1 MRGRTRMKNT
11 LGIIIGFDSN
21 NDLRELSEHRPVAS
35 VPFGGRYRVIDF
47 MMSNLVNSGC
57 YQVAVLMRD
66 KYQSLLDHLGSGKDW
81 DLSRK
86 RGGMFLLPPNAFA
99 PKSSPLVTENY
110 RTSLEALG
118 SISDMLNKNKSEHV
132 LICSADIVANI
143 PLDEVMKEHKKSE
156 ADVTIVCTKNPEGGA
171 FDMFLDLSPRH
182 EVEDIRNGDNMGG
195 KCKYKSMG
203 IYIMKRKYLQSLL
216 SDCVTHNLR
225 SFERDAMQHV
235 FKRGDKVHGYVFDKY
250 SAKIENVKG
259 YFSASMDMLDKDI
272 RDQVFLK
279 NRPIL
284 TKIYDEAPTYYGEDA
299 EVSDSL
305 IADGSRIEGTVENS
319 IIFRGCTIAKDAVV
333 KDSIVLPNSSIGE
346 GVELSYVVTDKGVTV
361 RENRKMMGSATYPVA
376 IAKNATV

>member
-1 MRGRTRMKNT
+1 MKNT

-171 FDMFLDLSPRH
+171 FDMFLGLSPRH
-182 EVEDIRNGDNMGG
+182 EVEDIRNGDNIGG

-319 IIFRGCTIAKDAVV
+319 IIFRGCTIAKDAIV

>member
-1 MRGRTRMKNT
+1 MKNT
-11 LGIIIGFDSN
+11 LGIIIGFDGN

-171 FDMFLDLSPRH
+171 FDMFLGLSPRH

-319 IIFRGCTIAKDAVV
+319 IIFRGCTIAKDAIV

-361 RENRKMMGSATYPVA
+361 RENRKMIGGATYPVA
-376 IAKNATV
+376 IAKNVTV

>member
-1 MRGRTRMKNT
+1 MKNT

-171 FDMFLDLSPRH
+171 FDMFLGLSPRH

-203 IYIMKRKYLQSLL
+203 IYIMKRKYLLQLL
-216 SDCVTHNLR
+216 ADCVTHNLR

-361 RENRKMMGSATYPVA
+361 RENRKMIGGATYPVA

>member
-1 MRGRTRMKNT
+1 MKNT

-272 RDQVFLK
+272 RDQVFLE

-305 IADGSRIEGTVENS
+305 IADGSRIEGTVKNS

-361 RENRKMMGSATYPVA
+361 RENRKMVGGATYPVA

>member
-1 MRGRTRMKNT
+1 MKNT

-47 MMSNLVNSGC
+47 MLSNLVNSGC
-57 YQVAVLMRD
+57 YQVGVLMRD
-66 KYQSLLDHLGSGKDW
+66 KYQSLMDHLGSGKDW

-86 RGGMFLLPPNAFA
+86 RGGLMMLPPNAFA

-110 RTSLEALG
+110 HTSLEALG
-118 SISDMLNKNKSEHV
+118 SVSDMLQKSKCEHV
-132 LICSADIVANI
+132 VVCGADIIANI
-143 PLDEVMKEHKKSE
+143 PLDEAMREHKKSG
-156 ADVTIVCTKNPEGGA
+156 ADVTIVCTKNGDGGA
-171 FDMFLDLSPRH
+171 FDMFLNLSPRH
-182 EVEDIRNGDNMGG
+182 EVSDIRNGDNAGG
-195 KCKYKSMG
+195 KCKYKSLG
-203 IYIMKRKYLQSLL
+203 IYIMKRKYLLDLL
-216 SDCVTHNLR
+216 SDCVTHNLH

-235 FKRGDKVHGYVFDKY
+235 FNRGDAIQAYVFDKY
-250 SAKIENVKG
+250 VAKIEDVKS

-284 TKIYDEAPTYYGEDA
+284 TRIHDSAPTYYGEDA
-299 EVSDSL
+299 VVSDSL

-319 IIFRGCTIAKDAVV
+319 IIFRGCNIAKGAVV
-333 KDSIVLPNSSIGE
+333 KDSIIMQSGIISE

-361 RENRKMMGSATYPVA
+361 RENRKMMGHATYPVA
-376 IAKNATV
+376 IAKNTIV

>member
-1 MRGRTRMKNT
+1 MKNT
-11 LGIIIGFDSN
+11 LGIIIGFDGN

-171 FDMFLDLSPRH
+171 FDMFLGLSPRH

-319 IIFRGCTIAKDAVV
+319 IIFRGCTIAKDAIV

-346 GVELSYVVTDKGVTV
+346 GVELSYLVTDKGVTV

>member
-1 MRGRTRMKNT
+1 MKNT
-11 LGIIIGFDSN
+11 LGIIIGFDGN

-171 FDMFLDLSPRH
+171 FDMFLGLSPRH

-235 FKRGDKVHGYVFDKY
+235 FKRGDKIHGYVFDKY

-319 IIFRGCTIAKDAVV
+319 IIFRGCTIAKDAIV

-361 RENRKMMGSATYPVA
+361 RENRKMIGGATYPVA

>member
-1 MRGRTRMKNT
+1 MKNT

-156 ADVTIVCTKNPEGGA
+156 ADVTIVCTKNSEGGA

-235 FKRGDKVHGYVFDKY
+235 FKCGDKVHGYVFDKY

-361 RENRKMMGSATYPVA
+361 RENRKMVGGATYPVA

>member
-1 MRGRTRMKNT
+1 MKNT
-11 LGIIIGFDSN
+11 LGIIIGFDGN

-305 IADGSRIEGTVENS
+305 IADGSRIEGTVKNS

-333 KDSIVLPNSSIGE
+333 KDSIVLPNSNIGE

-361 RENRKMMGSATYPVA
+361 RENRKMIGGATYPVA

>member
-11 LGIIIGFDSN
+11 LGIIIGFDGN

>member
-1 MRGRTRMKNT
+1 MKNT
-11 LGIIIGFDSN
+11 LGIIIGFDGN

-66 KYQSLLDHLGSGKDW
+66 KYQSLLDHLGSGKEW

-299 EVSDSL
+299 KVSDSL

-319 IIFRGCTIAKDAVV
+319 IIFRGCTIAKDAIV

-361 RENRKMMGSATYPVA
+361 RENRKMIGGATYPVA

>member
-11 LGIIIGFDSN
+11 LGIIIGFDGN

-171 FDMFLDLSPRH
+171 FDMFLGLSPRH

-319 IIFRGCTIAKDAVV
+319 IIFRGCTIAKDAIV

>member
-1 MRGRTRMKNT
+1 MKNT
-11 LGIIIGFDSN
+11 LGIIIGFDGN

-156 ADVTIVCTKNPEGGA
+156 ADVTIVCTKNSEGGA

-216 SDCVTHNLR
+216 SD
-225 SFERDAMQHV
+225 
-235 FKRGDKVHGYVFDKY
+235 
-250 SAKIENVKG
+250 
-259 YFSASMDMLDKDI
+259 
-272 RDQVFLK
+272 
-279 NRPIL
+279 
-284 TKIYDEAPTYYGEDA
+284 
-299 EVSDSL
+299 
-305 IADGSRIEGTVENS
+305 GSRIEGTVKNS

-361 RENRKMMGSATYPVA
+361 RENRKMVGGATYPVA

>member
-1 MRGRTRMKNT
+1 MKNT

-171 FDMFLDLSPRH
+171 CDMFLDLSPRH

-305 IADGSRIEGTVENS
+305 IADGSRIEGTVKNS

-361 RENRKMMGSATYPVA
+361 RENRKMVGGATYPVA

>member
-11 LGIIIGFDSN
+11 LGIIIGFDGN

-171 FDMFLDLSPRH
+171 FDMFLGLSPRH

>member
-1 MRGRTRMKNT
+1 MKNT

-195 KCKYKSMG
+195 KCKYKSIG

-272 RDQVFLK
+272 RDQVFLE

-305 IADGSRIEGTVENS
+305 IADGSRIEGTVKNS

-361 RENRKMMGSATYPVA
+361 RENRKMVGGATYPVA

>member
-1 MRGRTRMKNT
+1 MKNT

-143 PLDEVMKEHKKSE
+143 PLD
-156 ADVTIVCTKNPEGGA
+156 
-171 FDMFLDLSPRH
+171 
-182 EVEDIRNGDNMGG
+182 
-195 KCKYKSMG
+195 
-203 IYIMKRKYLQSLL
+203 
-216 SDCVTHNLR
+216 
-225 SFERDAMQHV
+225 
-235 FKRGDKVHGYVFDKY
+235 
-250 SAKIENVKG
+250 
-259 YFSASMDMLDKDI
+259 
-272 RDQVFLK
+272 
-279 NRPIL
+279 
-284 TKIYDEAPTYYGEDA
+284 
-299 EVSDSL
+299 
-305 IADGSRIEGTVENS
+305 
-319 IIFRGCTIAKDAVV
+319 
-333 KDSIVLPNSSIGE
+333 
-346 GVELSYVVTDKGVTV
+346 
-361 RENRKMMGSATYPVA
+361 
-376 IAKNATV
+376 

>member
-1 MRGRTRMKNT
+1 MKNT
-11 LGIIIGFDSN
+11 LGIIIGFDGN

-171 FDMFLDLSPRH
+171 FDMFLGLSPRH
-182 EVEDIRNGDNMGG
+182 EVEDIRNGDNIGG

-319 IIFRGCTIAKDAVV
+319 IIFRGCTIAKDAIV

>member
-1 MRGRTRMKNT
+1 MKNT
-11 LGIIIGFDSN
+11 LGIIIGFDGN

-118 SISDMLNKNKSEHV
+118 SISDMINKNKSEHV

-171 FDMFLDLSPRH
+171 FDMFLGLSPRH

>member
-1 MRGRTRMKNT
+1 MKNT

-110 RTSLEALG
+110 HTSLEALG

-143 PLDEVMKEHKKSE
+143 PLDEVMKEHKQSE
-156 ADVTIVCTKNPEGGA
+156 ADVTIVCTKNAEGGA

-195 KCKYKSMG
+195 KCKYKSMS
-203 IYIMKRKYLQSLL
+203 IYIMKREYLLKLL

-235 FKRGDKVHGYVFDKY
+235 FGNGDKIHGYVFDKY

-259 YFSASMDMLDKDI
+259 YFTASMDMLDKDI
-272 RDQVFLK
+272 RDQVFLQ

-305 IADGSRIEGTVENS
+305 IADGSRIEGKVENS
-319 IIFRGCTIAKDAVV
+319 IVFRGCTIAKDAVI
-333 KDSIVLPNSSIGE
+333 KDSIVLPNSAIGQ

-361 RENRKMMGSATYPVA
+361 RENRKMMGSESYPVA

>member
-216 SDCVTHNLR
+216 SDCVTHNLC

-272 RDQVFLK
+272 RDQVFLE

-305 IADGSRIEGTVENS
+305 IADGSRIEGTVKNS

-361 RENRKMMGSATYPVA
+361 RENRKMIGGATYPVA

>member
-1 MRGRTRMKNT
+1 MKNT

-156 ADVTIVCTKNPEGGA
+156 ADVTIVCTKNSEGGA

-305 IADGSRIEGTVENS
+305 IADGSRIEGTVKNS

-361 RENRKMMGSATYPVA
+361 RENRKMVGGATYPVA

>member
-1 MRGRTRMKNT
+1 MKNT
-11 LGIIIGFDSN
+11 LGIIIGFDGN

-171 FDMFLDLSPRH
+171 FDMFLGLSPRH

-203 IYIMKRKYLQSLL
+203 IYIMKRKYLLQLL
-216 SDCVTHNLR
+216 ADCVTHNLR

-319 IIFRGCTIAKDAVV
+319 IIFRGCTIAKDAIV

-361 RENRKMMGSATYPVA
+361 RENRKMIGGATYPVA

>member
-1 MRGRTRMKNT
+1 MKNT

-47 MMSNLVNSGC
+47 MLSNLVNSGC
-57 YQVAVLMRD
+57 YQVGVLMRD
-66 KYQSLLDHLGSGKDW
+66 KYQSLMDHLGSGKDW

-86 RGGMFLLPPNAFA
+86 RGGLMMLPPNAFA

-110 RTSLEALG
+110 HTSLEALG
-118 SISDMLNKNKSEHV
+118 SVSDMLQKSKCEHV
-132 LICSADIVANI
+132 VVCGADIIANI
-143 PLDEVMKEHKKSE
+143 PLDEAMREHKKSG
-156 ADVTIVCTKNPEGGA
+156 ADVTIVCTKNGDGGA
-171 FDMFLDLSPRH
+171 FDMFLNLSPRH
-182 EVEDIRNGDNMGG
+182 EVSDIRNGDNAGG
-195 KCKYKSMG
+195 KCKYKSLG
-203 IYIMKRKYLQSLL
+203 IYIMKRKYLLDLL
-216 SDCVTHNLR
+216 SDCVTHNLH

-235 FKRGDKVHGYVFDKY
+235 FNRGDAIQAYVFDKY
-250 SAKIENVKG
+250 AAKIEDVKS

-284 TKIYDEAPTYYGEDA
+284 TKIHDSAPTYYGEDA
-299 EVSDSL
+299 VVSDSL

-319 IIFRGCTIAKDAVV
+319 IIFRGCNIAKGAVV
-333 KDSIVLPNSSIGE
+333 KDSIIMQSGIISE

-361 RENRKMMGSATYPVA
+361 RENRKMMGHATYPVA
-376 IAKNATV
+376 IAKNTIV

>member
-1 MRGRTRMKNT
+1 MKNT

-156 ADVTIVCTKNPEGGA
+156 ADVTIVCTKNSEGGA

-361 RENRKMMGSATYPVA
+361 RENRKMMGGATYPVA

>member
-1 MRGRTRMKNT
+1 MKNT

>member
-1 MRGRTRMKNT
+1 MKNT

-156 ADVTIVCTKNPEGGA
+156 ADVTIVCTKNSEGGA

-319 IIFRGCTIAKDAVV
+319 IIFRRCTIAKDAIV

-361 RENRKMMGSATYPVA
+361 RENRKMIGGATYPVA

>member
-1 MRGRTRMKNT
+1 MKNT

-110 RTSLEALG
+110 HTSLEALG

-156 ADVTIVCTKNPEGGA
+156 ADVTIVCTKNAEGGA
-171 FDMFLDLSPRH
+171 FDMFLNLSPRH

-203 IYIMKRKYLQSLL
+203 IYIMKRKYLLKLL

-235 FKRGDKVHGYVFDKY
+235 FGRNDKIHGYVFDKY

-259 YFSASMDMLDKDI
+259 YFTASMDMLDKDI
-272 RDQVFLK
+272 RDQVFLQ

-299 EVSDSL
+299 EVNDSL
-305 IADGSRIEGTVENS
+305 IADGSRIEGKVENS
-319 IIFRGCTIAKDAVV
+319 IVFRGCTIAKDAVI
-333 KDSIVLPNSSIGE
+333 KDSIVLPNSTIDQ

-376 IAKNATV
+376 IAKNTTV